1 MRNIILY
8 IIILTAGILCS
19 CEKEIDVK
27 LQGAAKKYVIEA
39 VVTDKAGGCRVLIS
53 QTKDFNEDNTPITVS
68 GARVQISTGDSSVV
82 LTENAPGVYASSSL
96 KGVPGTTYNLQ
107 VNIESETFTAR
118 STMPSLVK
126 MDSLYITEEMFFG
139 DKYKLPTIS
148 YMDPAGVLNFY
159 RFMVYVNGTKKKQIF
174 ALNDELTDGNRN
186 ATRLFV
192 DVDQDDVEDEEKIKT
207 GDLVKVE
214 MLTIDAPIYKYFFS
228 LENSATGDSNSAT
241 PANPVSNIQ
250 GGALGYFSVHT
261 MQSMEVRV
269 P

>member
-1 MRNIILY
+1 MRNIFLY
-8 IIILTAGILCS
+8 TIILAAGLLCS

-39 VVTDKAGGCRVLIS
+39 VVTDKTGGCKVLIS

-68 GARVQISTGDSSVV
+68 GATVQISTGDSSVV
-82 LTENAPGVYASSSL
+82 LTENAPGVYESGSL
-96 KGVPGTTYNLQ
+96 KGIPGTTYNLQ
-107 VNIESETFTAR
+107 VRIDTETFHAT

-139 DKYKLPTIS
+139 DDYKLPTIS

-192 DVDQDDVEDEEKIKT
+192 DVDQDVEDEEKIKA

-250 GGALGYFSVHT
+250 GGALGYFSAHT
-261 MQSMEVRV
+261 LQSMEVRV